1 MARWPDCSSRQ
12 TGMCVRRPYQRNEQS
27 TVGACPLASSLDDL
41 WGLDVFRG
49 QLCVVEWFSKL
60 LSKKLRRGGC

>member
-1 MARWPDCSSRQ
+1 MVRWPDCSSRQ
-12 TGMCVRRPYQRNEQS
+12 TEMCVRRPYQRNEQS

-49 QLCVVEWFSKL
+49 QLCVVEWF
-60 LSKKLRRGGC
+60 